1 MMSAF
6 FDLQPTSNRLFKSF
20 YKVNDIGL
28 LFLKYEGRG
37 EVNLTPPEKITFK
50 MPGFISFKHDECYVK
65 NKNGLDGIFG
75 WFPSMVV
82 FSYLF
87 PLF

>member
-1 MMSAF
+1 MILDYSSWNM
-6 FDLQPTSNRLFKSF
+6 K
-20 YKVNDIGL
+20 G
-28 LFLKYEGRG
+28 G
-37 EVNLTPPEKITFK
+37 ERSTWPPPEKITFK
-50 MPGFISFKHDECYVK
+50 KPGFISFKHDECYVK